1 MLVKEELL
9 RELILLLLRSLQN
22 TEPRGWGQPCLV
34 PTGCPPTRTAPMSV
48 GCCVPMW
55 WAEHRVPAH
64 IPALLGVAR
73 HGDSPLGLLPL
84 ATYTSCRYLKVESCP
99 GTCVN
104 WFPSR

>member
-1 MLVKEELL
+1 MLPAS
-9 RELILLLLRSLQN
+9 R
-22 TEPRGWGQPCLV
+22 V
-34 PTGCPPTRTAPMSV
+34 PV
-48 GCCVPMW
+48 W

-73 HGDSPLGLLPL
+73 HGDSLLRLLPL

-99 GTCVN
+99 GTWVN